1 MSLESF
7 LELLAE
13 TSTDVP
19 SSGFIE
25 LSDLLPDELGIFAR
39 TWFGIDVER
48 QRWMIST
55 MVELAEDN
63 AELDFGAIFKM
74 CLKDDDEA
82 VLEQTMEG
90 LWEQEDRSIIPGLLQ
105 ILHSDKS
112 PRVRSAAAMSLGKF
126 SLLVQEGKLLP
137 KDKESIHNSLMMA
150 LNDADQHVDIRR
162 RSLEAVAPFN
172 TGDIRKMVSWAYES
186 EDLALKSSSIFAM
199 GRTGESTWLP
209 LLIKELQSPEPA
221 IRYETAQACGEL
233 GEDDAVPHLISV
245 LQDDD
250 YEVQLAGITAL
261 GKIGS
266 SLARKVLLHC
276 VKEGDAALEEA
287 ARTELQNM
295 ESLEDPMS
303 FSSDV

>member
-7 LELLAE
+7 LELLTD
-13 TSTDVP
+13 TSTAVP
-19 SSGFIE
+19 ASDFIE
-25 LSDLLPDELGIFAR
+25 LSDLAPEELGVFAR
-39 TWFGIDVER
+39 TWFGINVER
-48 QRWMIST
+48 QRWTIST

-74 CLKDDDEA
+74 CLKDQDEV
-82 VLEQTMEG
+82 VLEKVMEG
-90 LWEQEDRSIIPGLLQ
+90 LWEQEERSIIPGLVQ

-112 PRVRSAAAMSLGKF
+112 PRVRSAAAMALGKF

-137 KDKESIHNSLMMA
+137 KDRDSIHNSLMDA
-150 LNDADQHVDIRR
+150 LTDADQHVDVRC

-172 TGDIRKMVSWAYES
+172 TGDIKKMLSWAYES
-186 EDLALKSSSIFAM
+186 EDLSLKSSSIFAM

-233 GEDDAVPHLISV
+233 GEDDAVPHLVSL

-250 YEVQLAGITAL
+250 YQVQLAGINAL

-266 SLARKVLLHC
+266 PLARKLLMNC
-276 VKEGDAALEEA
+276 VKEGDAALEDA
-287 ARTELQNM
+287 ARAALQNI
-295 ESLEDPMS
+295 EFLEDPMA
-303 FSSDV
+303 FNSDV